1 MLVTAAVGV
10 GLGMATSYAVALV
23 GDMAWRWPDA
33 GVFAMVGTGVLA
45 ALLLSTMALPLLDA
59 ATRHDAVR
67 YE

>member
-10 GLGMATSYAVALV
+10 GLGMASSYAFALFS
-23 GDMAWRWPDA
+23 DMAWTWPDV

-45 ALLLSTMALPLLDA
+45 ALILSTMAIPLLDA

-67 YE
+67 HE